1 MKHLCRALALAG
13 GGPLGAIYEIGA
25 LVALGEALDGL
36 NLTDCDLYVGVSS
49 GSFIAAGLVNGIT
62 APEMHAMFIESDA
75 ADDPFEPGLLL
86 RPALGEYANRLAA
99 VPQLLASAARQYL
112 EDLGS
117 RGFFESFGRL
127 ARAVPTGLFDNTG
140 IANYLTRLFLTP
152 PRTNDFRMLPHKLF
166 LVATDLDTGAAV
178 AFGSPGWEHVPIAR
192 AVAASAALP
201 GLFPPVEIGRR
212 LYVDGVLTKTLHASL
227 ALSAG
232 AKLVL
237 CVNPLVPF
245 DAREAT
251 RHGHVKHPSI
261 GGSGLPAIMS
271 QALRTLIHSRMQ
283 VGMGRYRT
291 EYPDADVVLFE
302 PDRGDVEMFFTN
314 AFSYAARRRLCEHA
328 YQKTRADLRRRL
340 DELRPVLARHGITVN
355 EDVLADTRRTLLPHG
370 RARRHSTGDLGQ
382 TTGDLEAT
390 LDRLEA
396 LVTTSRRT
404 SVSRTK
410 RGSTSA
416 VVRIEHSD

>member
-1 MKHLCRALALAG
+1 
-13 GGPLGAIYEIGA
+13 
-25 LVALGEALDGL
+25 
-36 NLTDCDLYVGVSS
+36 
-49 GSFIAAGLVNGIT
+49 
-62 APEMHAMFIESDA
+62 
-75 ADDPFEPGLLL
+75 
-86 RPALGEYANRLAA
+86 
-99 VPQLLASAARQYL
+99 
-112 EDLGS
+112 
-117 RGFFESFGRL
+117 
-127 ARAVPTGLFDNTG
+127 
-140 IANYLTRLFLTP
+140 
-152 PRTNDFRMLPHKLF
+152 
-166 LVATDLDTGAAV
+166 
-178 AFGSPGWEHVPIAR
+178 
-192 AVAASAALP
+192 
-201 GLFPPVEIGRR
+201 
-212 LYVDGVLTKTLHASL
+212 VLTKTLHASL

-245 DAREAT
+245 DAREAA

-328 YQKTRADLRRRL
+328 YQKTRADLRHRL
-340 DELRPVLARHGITVN
+340 DELRPVLARHGITIN

-370 RARRHSTGDLGQ
+370 RARRRSTGPLGR

-396 LVTTSRRT
+396 LVATSRRT

-416 VVRIEHSD
+416 IVRIEHSD